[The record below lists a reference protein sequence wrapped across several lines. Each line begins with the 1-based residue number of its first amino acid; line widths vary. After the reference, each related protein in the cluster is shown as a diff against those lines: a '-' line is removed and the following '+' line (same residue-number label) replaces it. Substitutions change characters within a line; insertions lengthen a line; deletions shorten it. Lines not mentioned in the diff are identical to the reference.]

1 MLQREDGK
9 WFATISRGPRDAQ
22 RKTRRICDSERV
34 AREAL
39 RRLRAEASTP
49 IRDDAPPPRLERY
62 LEEWLANMKR
72 RVREKMCSDYEA
84 TVRLHVVPFLG
95 TLRIVRI
102 KPLHAMH
109 LMAELEGGGPKG
121 ATIGARARARVASR
135 QSSARARRS
144 RPGEQGAA
152 LLRRPNVHGLPSD
165 ARLRARPA
173 EPDSRRSAFRRLLES
188 RTAGGWRGW
197 TAEAPTIFRVACRSD
212 SAAAK
217 SARAGGA
224 TSTSSAAGCTS
235 SPCSRQSARRLSKTR
250 GSRRTIEAS
259 KPRRGGAG
267 GPTRAPKGR
276 RAPKVAP

>member
-1 MLQREDGK
+1 VLQREDGK
-9 WFATISRGPRDAQ
+9 WLRRSRAARATSQ
-22 RKTRRICDSERV
+22 RKPRRVCDSERV

-49 IRDDAPPPRLERY
+49 IRDDAPPPTLERY

-84 TVRLHVVPFLG
+84 TIRLHVVPFLG

-109 LMAELEGGGPKG
+109 PMAELEGGGPKG
-121 ATIGARARARVASR
+121 ATIGARARARVHPPAVRDSR
-135 QSSARARRS
+135 SRRNADRRESGAAGRAKPRVARKTMHVWTSQEGRALLAGPTPARSSRRLPRSAGGPQRPRRSSAW
-144 RPGEQGAA
+144 P
-152 LLRRPNVHGLPSD
+152 
-165 ARLRARPA
+165 
-173 EPDSRRSAFRRLLES
+173 
-188 RTAGGWRGW
+188 
-197 TAEAPTIFRVACRSD
+197 CRSD

-276 RAPKVAP
+276 RAPEVAR